1 MKWKVLATAPNQLT
15 AEMWCD
21 ILKEEGI
28 TATIKP
34 SDAISF
40 LGVSPFS
47 CRVMVPED
55 MLAEAEEVLS
65 DYIDQDSVSY
75 VDTDD
80 E

>member
-1 MKWKVLATAPNQLT
+1 MKWKVLTTAPNQLT
-15 AEMWCD
+15 AEIWCE

-34 SDAISF
+34 GDAVSF

-55 MLAEAEEVLS
+55 MMAEAEEVLADYVNHS
-65 DYIDQDSVSY
+65 DESY
-75 VDTDD
+75 GDTDD